1 MKIAFIFAHRDTD
14 VWSTPLSVVNEFKRI
29 GWETKIYS
37 LFGSHDEYIDD
48 NFLKLKDDGFNP
60 DIVFYMDWG
69 RCNSPLLGKSIYPK
83 AYWIMESGDDPQNF
97 KNNSPKS
104 DRFDLILTPD
114 FNSYLDYKKMGRDV
128 MWWTHFADTNIH
140 KIYHKS
146 FHSYPDLYP
155 VRCTRGEKNTP
166 MLDYFSY
173 ILGDKFKNT
182 SSLYGEEYGKFLS
195 GGLITLQ
202 LSRWGE
208 ITRRIFEGAACG
220 TLVMTDRLD
229 KEKNMDMLF
238 VENEDIVY
246 YDSIQECISK
256 INYYLIHKEERQK
269 IAENG
274 YKKVILN
281 HTQITRVQDIIQKY
295 NKHARK

>member
-1 MKIAFIFAHRDTD
+1 MRIAFIFAHRDTD
-14 VWSTPLSVVNEFKRI
+14 VWSTPLSIVNEFKRI

-37 LFGSHDEYIDD
+37 LFDSQDQYVDY

-69 RCNSPLLGKSIYPK
+69 RCNSPFLGKNIYPK

-97 KNNSPKS
+97 TNNSPKS

-114 FNSYLDYKKMGRDV
+114 FNSFLDYKKMGRDV

-140 KIYHKS
+140 KTYDSSTDK
-146 FHSYPDLYP
+146 YRGKYP

-166 MLDYFSY
+166 ILDYLSSV
-173 ILGDKFKNT
+173 LEEKFKNT
-182 SSLYGEEYGKFLS
+182 SNLYGEEYGKFLS

-208 ITRRIFEGAACG
+208 ITRRIFEGAACK
-220 TLVMTDRLD
+220 TLVLTDRLD

-238 VENEDIVY
+238 VENKNIVY

-256 INYYLIHKEERQK
+256 INYYLSHEEERKK
-269 IAENG
+269 IAEEG
-274 YKKVILN
+274 YKTVMCN
-281 HTQITRVQDIIQKY
+281 HTQITRVQDIIDKY
-295 NKHARK
+295 RKYARK